1 MATRRRHIYAGTV
14 EKLIDQLSPEARQSW
29 QDYATSAKTLLE
41 LQAWWNQRGFHPS
54 LDALST
60 WRKKHVKAGET
71 AATVLEVIAKSRGI
85 DAKGCLEF
93 CAVTSII
100 LANKLQE
107 KLETEYSRGEVQ
119 TLLNCLKEARSSAVG
134 LAEMQ
139 AESDKIEFV
148 LGGAYELSTRAK
160 RLSEGQP
167 QSEWLEATLQAAL
180 VDIEDD
186 LKSQYLAARS

>member
-14 EKLIDQLSPEARQSW
+14 EKLIDQLTPEAKESW

-41 LQAWWNQRGFHPS
+41 LQVWWNQRGFHPS

-60 WRKKHVKAGET
+60 WRKKHIKAGET
-71 AATVLEVIAKSRGI
+71 AAVVLEVIAKSKGI

-93 CAVTSII
+93 CATTSIV

-107 KLETEYSRGEVQ
+107 KLETEYSRNEVQ
-119 TLLNCLKEARSSAVG
+119 ALLNCLKEARSSAIA

-139 AESDKIEFV
+139 AKSDKIEFV

>member
-1 MATRRRHIYAGTV
+1 MARRHIYAGIV
-14 EKLIDQLSPEARQSW
+14 EKLIDKLTPEAKESW
-29 QDYATSAKTLLE
+29 QDYASAAKTLLE
-41 LQAWWNQRGFHPS
+41 LQIWWNQRGFHPS

-71 AATVLEVIAKSRGI
+71 AATVLEIVAKSKGI
-85 DAKGCLEF
+85 DARSCLEY
-93 CAVTSII
+93 CAVTSVV
-100 LANKLQE
+100 LANELQE
-107 KLETEYSRGEVQ
+107 KLKSEYSRNEFQ
-119 TLLNCLKEARSSAVG
+119 ALLNCLKECRSSAIA

-139 AESDKIEFV
+139 AKSDKIEYV

-186 LKSQYLAARS
+186 LKSQYLAAKS

>member
-1 MATRRRHIYAGTV
+1 MPRRHVYPCLLERMID
-14 EKLIDQLSPEARQSW
+14 KLSAEARQAW
-29 QDYATSAKTLLE
+29 TDFATSAKTLLE

-54 LDALST
+54 LDSLSL
-60 WRKKHVKAGET
+60 WRKKNVRAGET
-71 AATVLEVIAKSRGI
+71 AAVVLEVVSKSKGI
-85 DAKGCLEF
+85 DAKSCLEY
-93 CAVTSII
+93 CATTSIV

-107 KLETEYSRGEVQ
+107 KLEEEWTRNEAQ
-119 TLLNCLKEARSSAVG
+119 TLLNCLKECRSSAIA

-139 AESDKIEFV
+139 AKSDKIEFV

-180 VDIEDD
+180 SDIEDE
-186 LKSQYLAARS
+186 LKSQYLAAKS